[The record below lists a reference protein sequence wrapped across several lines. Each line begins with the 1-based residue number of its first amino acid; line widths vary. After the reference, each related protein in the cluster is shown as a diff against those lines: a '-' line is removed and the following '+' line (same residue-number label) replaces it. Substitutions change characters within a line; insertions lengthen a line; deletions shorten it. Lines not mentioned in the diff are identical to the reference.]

1 MQILWI
7 LGSLMEFYVT
17 GYKRF
22 QNFVK
27 FRHRFIKISPKN
39 GEIDEQIANLAEL
52 NFAGKIISI

>member
-1 MQILWI
+1 
-7 LGSLMEFYVT
+7 MEFYVT

-27 FRHRFIKISPKN
+27 FRHRFIKISAKN